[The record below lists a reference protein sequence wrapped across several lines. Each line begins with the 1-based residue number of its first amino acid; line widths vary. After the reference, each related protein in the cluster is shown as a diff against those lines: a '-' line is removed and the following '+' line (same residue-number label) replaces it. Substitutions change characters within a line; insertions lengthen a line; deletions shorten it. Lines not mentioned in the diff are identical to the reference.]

1 MFFAK
6 LFIKDYKDTESPAI
20 REKYGLLS
28 GIVGIIVNLILAVL
42 KFVIGTVTNSVAIT
56 ADAFNNLTDCLTS
69 VLTILGFR
77 WSNKPADREHPFGHS
92 RIEYLV
98 SLAIAGIILITGYEV
113 IRSSVEII
121 INPEVIDFTAAAV
134 AILVFSMIVKVFMVF
149 FNRNLGGAI
158 KSETLLAIAID
169 SRNDVLIT
177 AGVLISLVF
186 TQFTGILID
195 GHVGALLGLVFLR
208 SGYQV
213 AKEALGRIIGN
224 PADTQVSGKI
234 KEIVRAYDGV
244 IGVHDL
250 VVHSYGP
257 GRDMASLHVE
267 VPVDIPFAEAHE
279 IVEKAANE
287 VLEKLRISLVV
298 HMDPIDTSDKR
309 LQDLISLTRG
319 LLKAEYPYLS
329 AHEFRIVN
337 TLPKATFIFDLDIPY
352 EHKKDALA
360 LRDGI
365 CRHIEKFASGYI
377 CDINVEHG
385 YT

>member
-6 LFIKDYKDTESPAI
+6 LFIKDYEDTESPAI

-149 FNRNLGGAI
+149 FNRSLGGAI

-169 SRNDVLIT
+169 SRNDVFIT

-186 TQFTGILID
+186 TQFTGTLID
-195 GHVGALLGLVFLR
+195 GYVGALLGLVFLR
-208 SGYQV
+208 SGYKV

-309 LQDLISLTRG
+309 LQDLINLTRG
-319 LLKAEYPYLS
+319 LLRAEYPYLN

-337 TLPKATFIFDLDIPY
+337 TMPKATFIFDLDIPY

-360 LRDGI
+360 LRAGI
-365 CRHIEKFASGYI
+365 SEHIEKFASGYI